1 MEMTLRTSET
11 DVPPIGVGL
20 IGLGLMG
27 SAFADRLSAR
37 GFRVVG
43 YDCDPARCR
52 TLEARGGYVASDA
65 ASVLRDC
72 DRVLLSLPDSRV
84 VQSVLAEA
92 DRHLRPGQLMID
104 TTTGS
109 PPDAAALG
117 HRLCDRGVS
126 YLDATFSGSSAQV
139 RAADAIILAGGER
152 AAFARCE
159 DLFRLFARRAFHV
172 GPWGSGATMKLVTN
186 LVLGLNRAALAEGLA
201 LAKAIGVDGAQ
212 ALAMLKESAAY
223 SRVMDT
229 KGGRM
234 VEGDFAPDARLSQ
247 HLKDVRLI
255 LATGD
260 NAGIHLPLSETHRL
274 LLEAAERAGL
284 GELDNSSIVRI
295 LERGS
300 TASPEEFA

>member
-1 MEMTLRTSET
+1 MIRTPQASGASIHP
-11 DVPPIGVGL
+11 VGVGL

-27 SAFADRLSAR
+27 SAFADRLSSK
-37 GFRVVG
+37 GFRVIG

-52 TLEARGGYVASDA
+52 TLEHQGGAVASDA
-65 ASVLRDC
+65 SGVLREC

-84 VQSVLAEA
+84 VQSVLAES
-92 DRHLRPGQLMID
+92 DRNLRPGHLMID

-109 PPDAAALG
+109 PLDAEALG
-117 HRLCDRGVS
+117 RRLSGRGVS

-139 RAADAIILAGGER
+139 RAADAIILAGGEH
-152 AAFARCE
+152 AAFTQCE
-159 DLFRLFARRAFHV
+159 DLFSLFARRAFHV

-201 LAKAIGVDGAQ
+201 LAKAVGVDGAQ

-234 VEGDFAPDARLSQ
+234 VDGDFTPDAKLSQ

-255 LATGD
+255 LA
-260 NAGIHLPLSETHRL
+260 AGIAAGIRLPLSQTHRA
-274 LLEAAERAGL
+274 LLEAAENAGL
-284 GELDNSSIVRI
+284 GGLDNSSIIRI
-295 LERGS
+295 LERGVAP
-300 TASPEEFA
+300 TEGPA